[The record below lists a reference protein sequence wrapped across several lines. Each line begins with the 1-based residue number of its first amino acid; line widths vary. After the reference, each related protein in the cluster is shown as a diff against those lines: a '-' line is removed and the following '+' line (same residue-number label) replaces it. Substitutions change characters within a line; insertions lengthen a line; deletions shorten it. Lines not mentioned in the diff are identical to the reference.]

1 MLDDHY
7 KLKDLDEKML
17 GTGVVTF
24 ALVVRSCEKALAQ
37 YGMSFGEFAI
47 LWYLSGLKE
56 EINLSQVK
64 RSTFLYSGA
73 NITKVTEKL
82 VQKNYINRR
91 ENPLSRREKLV
102 KITPSGAKFFGKVI
116 TAVRKTYGPILKGVS
131 KSAKEGCL
139 KDMNTMIRNLLEI
152 VSPE

>member
-24 ALVVRSCEKALAQ
+24 ALVVRNCEKALGQ

-47 LWYLSGLKE
+47 LWYLSGLKN

-82 VQKNYINRR
+82 VQKGYINRR

-116 TAVRKTYGPILKGVS
+116 ASVRKTYGPILKGVS
-131 KSAKEGCL
+131 KSAKESCL
-139 KDMNTMIRNLLEI
+139 KDMNTMFGNLLEI
-152 VSPE
+152 ASP

>member
-1 MLDDHY
+1 MRFIY
-7 KLKDLDEKML
+7 KSLLSLLLVCLAASSTVAVGAER
-17 GTGVVTF
+17 GTPREAKALLQEAV
-24 ALVVRSCEKALAQ
+24 ALVKAEGAEKALAQ

-82 VQKNYINRR
+82 VQKAYINRR
-91 ENPLSRREKLV
+91 ENPMSRREKLV
-102 KITPSGAKFFGKVI
+102 KITPIGAKFFS
-116 TAVRKTYGPILKGVS
+116 TASGNS
-131 KSAKEGCL
+131 
-139 KDMNTMIRNLLEI
+139 
-152 VSPE
+152 